1 MCGLHH
7 AAGDHPHLHQT
18 QTNFS
23 GKIKAIENRVITHTK
38 LRQRFCRETHLSVQL
53 KYILNTTS
61 KLRFYNCLVILLFAT
76 HLQGQVLD
84 NNFLNGRYGFR
95 QVLVS
100 TNASGQPIEARSIV
114 GILSFDGRGNFSF
127 QGTRNTGNNA
137 PASLSGAG
145 SYSVASN
152 GFVGMS
158 NPLDSNSTLNAKLGS
173 GILLGSTTD
182 SAGNVF
188 DLLVAVPLPSLPS
201 SNATFNGSY
210 AGVSIEFPTGLFFN
224 IKNSF
229 LRFSANGAGSIGQ
242 VNTSGQTVQGGKR
255 VQTQSIGPSTYS
267 IANDASGLLIFPTT
281 APFPSA
287 SQLLLGDK
295 QIFLSPGGE
304 FMIGGSTSQGA
315 HDLIFAMKS
324 APPGVSSRNFSGLF
338 FAAGLKVDQ
347 SRPQSFSGAISS
359 QGTGKAVWSR
369 RSRLPEGNVDSTAV
383 NDYNLGT
390 DGVGS
395 MLNNR
400 FAIGSS
406 NNVFVSAGVS
416 FVDSDNYEIV
426 IGTKTRDLTGTGV
439 FLNPIGVVNAAS
451 FAPVGNPIAP
461 GQFVTLFG
469 TGIGP
474 SNLVLA
480 PSVPFPL
487 TLGGVSVSIQGRPAP
502 LYYVSSGQISAL
514 VPFATSGTSA
524 DVIVRL
530 GNQES
535 NRVTVPVSRSSP
547 GIFTRNESGTGAGA
561 IRKADFT
568 VVSATNAPR
577 RGDTILIFM
586 TGLGALSPALNDGSA
601 APTTPLSQVADS
613 VNVYIGG
620 QKATVSF
627 AGAAPGFAGLY
638 QLNVVIPTSA
648 PIGSAVPLAVETTT
662 SFHDMVDLAIQ
673 P

>member
-1 MCGLHH
+1 M
-7 AAGDHPHLHQT
+7 
-18 QTNFS
+18 
-23 GKIKAIENRVITHTK
+23 
-38 LRQRFCRETHLSVQL
+38 SVQL

-61 KLRFYNCLVILLFAT
+61 KLRFYNCLAILLFAT

-95 QVLVS
+95 QILVS
-100 TNASGQPIEARSIV
+100 TNASGQPIEARSLV
-114 GILSFDGRGNFSF
+114 GVFSFDGRGNFSF

-152 GFVGMS
+152 GFVAMS

-188 DLLVAVPLPSLPS
+188 DLLVAVPLPSLPA

-229 LRFSANGAGSIGQ
+229 LRFSANGQGSIGL
-242 VNTSGQTVQGGKR
+242 VNTSGQTVQTGKR

-267 IANDASGLLIFPTT
+267 IANDASGQLIFPTT
-281 APFPSA
+281 APFPA
-287 SQLLLGDK
+287 ANQLLLGDK

-324 APPGVSSRNFSGLF
+324 APLGVTSRSFSGLF

-347 SRPQSFSGAISS
+347 SRPQSFSGAVSS

-369 RSRLPEGNVDSTAV
+369 RARLPEGNVDATAV
-383 NDYNLGT
+383 NDYNLAT

-395 MLNNR
+395 MLSNR

-416 FVDSDNYEIV
+416 LVDSDNYEIV

-439 FLNPIGVVNAAS
+439 FLNPAGVLNGAS

-461 GQFVTLFG
+461 GQFISLFG
-469 TGIGP
+469 TGLGP
-474 SNLVLA
+474 ANALIA
-480 PSVPFPL
+480 PGVPFPT
-487 TLGGVSVSIQGRPAP
+487 TLGGVSVTVQGRPAP
-502 LYYVSSGQISAL
+502 LYFVSANQISAL

-547 GIFTRNESGTGAGA
+547 GIYTTSQNGIGSGA
-561 IRKADFT
+561 ILKTDFSI
-568 VVSATNAPR
+568 VSAANAPR
-577 RGDTILIFM
+577 RGDTILIYL
-586 TGLGALSPALNDGSA
+586 TGLGALNPALSDGA
-601 APTTPLSQVADS
+601 AASPTVLSRVTDS

-620 QKATVSF
+620 QRATVSF

-638 QLNVVIPTSA
+638 QLNVVIPASA